1 VPSLNCD
8 YGCDYVCDHL
18 SDYVV
23 VLSTAP
29 PDHSGRLARLIVEE
43 RLAACVNISQVRSTF
58 WWEGEVN
65 QEAEDLLIIK
75 TKHEKVEEI
84 SKRIKDV
91 HPYDL
96 PEIIILP
103 IIGGDDRYLAWI
115 SEALRGSSGA
125 DGPKA
130 EDP

>member
-8 YGCDYVCDHL
+8 YVCDYV

-29 PDHSGRLARLIVEE
+29 PDHSGRMARLIVEE

-75 TKHEKVEEI
+75 TERDKVEEL
-84 SKRIKDV
+84 SKRIKAI

-96 PEIIILP
+96 PEIIVLP
-103 IIGGDDRYLAWI
+103 IVGGDDRYLAWI
-115 SEALRGSSGA
+115 SEALRGPSGSG
-125 DGPKA
+125 GPKA